1 MDIST
6 NKDVQF
12 ETMRKKSRSS
22 QILRRHEDLRSR
34 CEREVRHYEKNKRL
48 LAAEIRHSQMIFQEK
63 LMQMRMRVIDNHKT
77 CMNTC
82 CIKPQNTCLARARN
96 SCSAKPQKLHVG
108 PRITKQE
115 STQSNVL
122 QNMPCLNPQNTR
134 NSKPSNTW
142 SSNPQNTP
150 SAMPRNLWS
159 AKSKNTHS
167 AMPRNLW
174 SAKSQNTQ
182 SAMPRNVW
190 SAKSQNTQ
198 STMPRNLWSAQSQN
212 TPSEYMQRTP
222 STKPQAMWSGH
233 LQSTHNSWKANQEHV
248 TRSSRSASSNGI
260 NHRCPCCLGSA
271 SLEPVTK
278 RLVYKFSVTTEN
290 GHQKYTYSR

>member
-82 CIKPQNTCLARARN
+82 CIKPQNSCLARARN

-122 QNMPCLNPQNTR
+122 QNMPCLNPQNTQ

-142 SSNPQNTP
+142 SSIPQNTP
-150 SAMPRNLWS
+150 I
-159 AKSKNTHS
+159 

-182 SAMPRNVW
+182 SAMPRH
-190 SAKSQNTQ
+190 
-198 STMPRNLWSAQSQN
+198 LWSAQSQN

-233 LQSTHNSWKANQEHV
+233 LQSTHNSWKASQEHV